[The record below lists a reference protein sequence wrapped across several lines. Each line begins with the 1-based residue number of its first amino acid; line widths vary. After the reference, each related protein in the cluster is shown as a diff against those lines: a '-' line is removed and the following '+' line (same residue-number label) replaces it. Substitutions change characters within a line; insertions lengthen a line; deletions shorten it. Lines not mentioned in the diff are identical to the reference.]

1 MPKAKTNKYDS
12 VFATKLRELIEER
25 STTIKDVAEHLG
37 FSRQAVSQYYNGDTQ
52 PNVDAILKIAEYFNV
67 SCDYLLRG
75 ISSENLS
82 ISEETGLS
90 EKAISSL
97 KALNEYKHALQALDN
112 NKLGYERVFVKTFE
126 IDAVNRLLEHTAD
139 SFITHILADLQDLD
153 IPRKSV
159 LSADLF
165 ELIVSNPTLG
175 KKISTRNVLSELE
188 YFVYSKEQLLKKLLK
203 FIEAVYIYPKLEET
217 IKDGEIDED
226 TRAELLS
233 LYQEYEIVLS
243 DKWDVASITQNLQ
256 QTHKKWLELET
267 DADLMLDSSEEVN
280 YADNNETE

>member
-1 MPKAKTNKYDS
+1 MPKTKTNKYDS

-90 EKAISSL
+90 EEAISSL
-97 KALNEYKHALQALDN
+97 KALNEYKCTLQALDKN
-112 NKLGYERVFVKTFE
+112 NFGYERVFVKTFE
-126 IDAVNRLLEHTAD
+126 IDAINKLLEHSAD
-139 SFITHILADLQDLD
+139 SFLTHILADLQDLD

-159 LSADLF
+159 LPDAFFKL
-165 ELIVSNPTLG
+165 LVSNTELA
-175 KKISTRNVLSELE
+175 KKITTRNILSELE
-188 YFVYSKEQLLKKLLK
+188 YFVYSKEQLLKKLLR
-203 FIEAVYIYPKLEET
+203 FIEAVYIYPKLKEV
-217 IKDGEIDED
+217 IKDGELDED
-226 TRAELLS
+226 TRTELLS

-243 DKWDVASITQNLQ
+243 DKWDVVSITQNLQ
-256 QTHKKWLELET
+256 QTYSKWLELEN
-267 DADLMLDSSEEVN
+267 DVDLMLDSSEEVN
-280 YADNNETE
+280 YADNNEAE